1 MIQLLSLIAGAA
13 LVLLLMVVATREW
26 WRASRDLD
34 EPPLSRCDEDIV
46 EPCPEEFVRRIFS
59 RADWDFVRGVRCA
72 GIEHLYERERRRV
85 ALVWVRQISA
95 ITRSVVRGHAEAARQ
110 SQNLEVSM
118 EINILT
124 QYLGLMAVCAILS
137 IAIQVV
143 GPLRLGGLAHF
154 AQGLSQRVA
163 KLQES
168 LQADALAKAAGSRAA

>member
-1 MIQLLSLIAGAA
+1 MIEFSSLIAGAA
-13 LVLLLMVVATREW
+13 VVLLLMVVATRG

-34 EPPLSRCDEDIV
+34 EPPLARSEEDTT
-46 EPCPEEFVRRIFS
+46 EPCPEEFVLRIFS

-72 GIEHLYERERRRV
+72 GIERLYGRERRRV

-95 ITRSVVRGHAEAARQ
+95 MTRRIMRGHAEAARQ
-110 SQNLEVSM
+110 SKNLQVSM

-124 QYLGLMAVCAILS
+124 QYLRLMAVCAILS
-137 IAIQVV
+137 MAIQIV
-143 GPLRLGGLAHF
+143 GPLWLGGLAHF

-168 LQADALAKAAGSRAA
+168 LQADVLAKAAGSRAA